1 MSAEH
6 QLLGAPHIMRG
17 RPGADQDAGIRRLNR
32 LPIFVALFVI
42 VVVLATVI
50 LGLSSRGLWRGGSE
64 ERAGDDRGSAT
75 SFAENLKRGVSDG
88 IIGENPPV
96 EVRPPPVEAPQVIVA
111 PSLDQPAEPVNR
123 PAADPVPRLVR
134 EDDDWRERLE
144 RDHEE
149 QMLNERHRQTMA
161 RMQRADGAR
170 SAPLRID
177 TGQVNGLPSAS
188 APADGSDGRNLDHRS
203 DQLSARLAAAAE
215 AIGGAG
221 LGATDPNGQGQKQ
234 AFLDGGRGGVPS
246 GVRAVVSPLTLSR
259 GSIIPAILITGINA
273 DLPGRMLAQVSQN
286 VYDSATGRHL
296 LIPQGSR
303 LVGRYDSK
311 VSHGQSRI
319 LVVWTD
325 IVLANGQSLD
335 IGSMSGVDHQGQA
348 GFRDRID
355 RHLLQTFGSAA
366 LVALIGTG
374 MGLALPDHQGLG
386 ATDASDAARR
396 SFSETFGRLAER
408 SISKNLDVQPTLEI
422 RPGYRFNI
430 LVDQDLV
437 FGAEHH

>member
-1 MSAEH
+1 MSVGH

-17 RPGADQDAGIRRLNR
+17 KGGEGEDRGIRRLNR
-32 LPIFVALFVI
+32 LPVFVALFA
-42 VVVLATVI
+42 VVSVLATVI
-50 LGLSSRGLWRGGSE
+50 FGLSSRGLWRGGSE
-64 ERAGDDRGSAT
+64 EGAVGDRGPAT
-75 SFAENLKRGVSDG
+75 GFAENLKRGVSDG

-96 EVRPPPVEAPQVIVA
+96 EVRPPLVEAPQVIAA
-111 PSLDQPAEPVNR
+111 PDLDRPAEPVNR
-123 PAADPVPRLVR
+123 QATDPALHLVR
-134 EDDDWRERLE
+134 GDDDWRERLE
-144 RDHEE
+144 RDHQE
-149 QMLNERHRQTMA
+149 QILNERHRQAMA

-177 TGQVNGLPSAS
+177 TGQVAGLSSGS
-188 APADGSDGRNLDHRS
+188 APANGSDERSGDHQS
-203 DQLSARLAAAAE
+203 DQLRARLAAAAE

-234 AFLDGGRGGVPS
+234 AFLDGGRGGGSS
-246 GVRAVVSPLTLSR
+246 GVSAAVSPLTLSR

-311 VSHGQSRI
+311 VSHGQSRV

-325 IVLANGQSLD
+325 LVFADGQSLD

-374 MGLALPDHQGLG
+374 MDLALPDHQGLG
-386 ATDASDAARR
+386 VTDASDAARR

-408 SISKNLDVQPTLEI
+408 SLSKNLDVQPTLEI

-437 FGAEHH
+437 FGAEHP